1 MERRI
6 VSDSSINHMRLPFY
20 GNYATV
26 PMKILAG
33 GRTYVDDEYCDVRQ
47 MVKDLSVFKGRT
59 STACP
64 SPDEWTEA
72 FGDADEVFC
81 LTISSNLSGSFNAAQ
96 VAARE
101 YMENHPGRRVLLMDS
116 LSTGAEMYLMA
127 ERLAQLFEQNKT
139 FDEIVAAME
148 DHQKHHNLIFCLQ
161 SVRSLAN
168 NGRLNPA
175 IAALIGML
183 GVRLVGCASEK
194 GELEMMAKCRGDKK
208 ALTGIQEALAKLG
221 YVGGRMHIEHCNNVG
236 FAETIKAQVMKLFP
250 SAAITMGE
258 TTALCSYYAEEG
270 GILIGFATA

>member
-101 YMENHPGRRVLLMDS
+101 YMENHPGRRVLLLDS